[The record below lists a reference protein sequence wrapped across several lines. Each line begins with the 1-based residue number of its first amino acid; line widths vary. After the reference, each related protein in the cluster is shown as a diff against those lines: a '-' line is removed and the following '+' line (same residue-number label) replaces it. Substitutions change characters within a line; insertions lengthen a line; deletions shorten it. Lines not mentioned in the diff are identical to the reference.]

1 MKTYTLGEI
10 KSIKETIE
18 ANGLIPT
25 IDELIE
31 QIESSEAFEEGF
43 AVKSSE
49 ATEEEIN
56 ESGRLNYE
64 DKANS

>member
-49 ATEEEIN
+49 ATE
-56 ESGRLNYE
+56 
-64 DKANS
+64 